1 MKIVKYLGI
10 CLVAVLVSAGF
21 GSCSSDDE
29 YSSRLR
35 ELIIKDLNF
44 EASEDDGALYRTSTF
59 RNEDLTNYMAT
70 PGASWCHVSIDV
82 EKSQMTVTVDE
93 NNSYDQ
99 RQTTVTLSDVKA
111 PEVTRNFTVTQKQ
124 NNYIG
129 VPENYFTVETKGG
142 QLEIVFEHNIN
153 DYEILCDEDWIHYK
167 VKNGTRGLTK
177 SSLSVSVD
185 ENKSGRQRKGYITIE
200 SSFNSEPVD
209 ITIEQEYVINYY
221 FRMLTESYEIDEL
234 GGNVS
239 ISAQTNKF
247 DPVTGQTLFDIYAP
261 EDSWAKL
268 GELEVYKDLMAITQR
283 VNVSPFTRKES
294 SRSTTMYIDEYTI
307 TITQYR
313 NLYIKESDF
322 SLLRQESKSLSIYN
336 RNGDDVKWSSSD
348 ESVAK
353 VRADGLVTGVG
364 IGTATITVTS
374 ADGKYKD
381 SVTVTIQ
388 KPEDL
393 RNYFSVE
400 WQPYF
405 DGDDVSS
412 LSCTLNN
419 ESPHNIQ
426 LTRCEIYSDL
436 KLLSYMDYS
445 DKSGA
450 LKAGDN
456 KKASFDGLKGKGTK
470 FGFTVVWYYNFNGEN
485 FTYRC
490 EYTL

>member
-10 CLVAVLVSAGF
+10 CLLAVLFSAGF
-21 GSCSSDDE
+21 ESCSSDDE
-29 YSSRLR
+29 YSSRLK

-44 EASEDDGALYRTSTF
+44 EANEDDGALYRTSTF

-70 PGASWCHVSIDV
+70 PGASWCHVSFDV

-93 NNSYDQ
+93 NNSYDE
-99 RQTTVTLSDVKA
+99 RQTTVLLSDVKA
-111 PEVTRNFTVTQKQ
+111 PEVTRTFKVTQKQ

-129 VPENYFTVETKGG
+129 VPENYFKVETKGG

-153 DYEILCDEDWIHYK
+153 DYEIICDEDWIHYK
-167 VKNGTRGLTK
+167 VKNGTRGITK

-185 ENKSGRQRKGYITIE
+185 ENKSGRQRKGYISIE
-200 SSFNSEPVD
+200 SSYNSEPVD

-247 DPVTGQTLFDIYAP
+247 DPVTGQTLFDIYPP

-268 GELEVYKDLMAITQR
+268 GDLEVYKDLLAITQR
-283 VNVSPFTRKES
+283 VTVSPFTRKES
-294 SRSTTMYIDEYTI
+294 SRTTTLYIDEYTI

-313 NLYIKESDF
+313 NLYIKESDL
-322 SLLRQESKSLSIYN
+322 SLLRQESQTFSVYN
-336 RNGDDVKWSSSD
+336 REGDDVKWSSSD
-348 ESVAK
+348 ASIATVDANG
-353 VRADGLVTGVG
+353 RVTGISV
-364 IGTATITVTS
+364 GTATITVTC
-374 ADGKYKD
+374 GKYSD
-381 SVTVTIQ
+381 SIVVTVE

-393 RNYFSVE
+393 RDYFSVE

-405 DGDDVSS
+405 DGNDVSS

-419 ESPHNIQ
+419 DSQHNIQ

-450 LKAGDN
+450 LKAGDS

-490 EYTL
+490 EYQP

>member
-10 CLVAVLVSAGF
+10 CLLAVLFSAGF
-21 GSCSSDDE
+21 ESCSSDDE
-29 YSSRLR
+29 YSSRLK

-44 EASEDDGALYRTSTF
+44 EANEDDGALYRTSTF

-70 PGASWCHVSIDV
+70 PGASWCHVSFDV

-99 RQTTVTLSDVKA
+99 RQTTVLLSDVKA
-111 PEVTRNFTVTQKQ
+111 PEVTRTFKVTQKQ

-129 VPENYFTVETKGG
+129 VPENYFKVETKGG

-153 DYEILCDEDWIHYK
+153 DYEIICDEDWIHYK
-167 VKNGTRGLTK
+167 VKNGTRGITK

-185 ENKSGRQRKGYITIE
+185 ENKSGRQRKGYISIE
-200 SSFNSEPVD
+200 SSYNSEPVD

-247 DPVTGQTLFDIYAP
+247 DPVTGQTLFDIYPP

-268 GELEVYKDLMAITQR
+268 GDLEVYKDLLAITQR
-283 VNVSPFTRKES
+283 VTVSPFTRKES
-294 SRSTTMYIDEYTI
+294 SRTTTLYIDEYTI

-322 SLLRQESKSLSIYN
+322 SLLRQESQTLSVYN
-336 RNGDDVKWSSSD
+336 READDVKWSSSD
-348 ESVAK
+348 ASIATVDANG
-353 VRADGLVTGVG
+353 RVTG
-364 IGTATITVTS
+364 ISAGTATITVTC
-374 ADGKYKD
+374 GKYSD
-381 SVTVTIQ
+381 SIVVTVE

-393 RNYFSVE
+393 RDYFSVE

-405 DGDDVSS
+405 DGNDVTS

-419 ESPHNIQ
+419 DSQHNIQ

>member
-10 CLVAVLVSAGF
+10 CLLAVLFSAGF
-21 GSCSSDDE
+21 ESCSSDDE
-29 YSSRLR
+29 YSSRLK

-44 EASEDDGALYRTSTF
+44 EANEDDGALYRTSTF

-70 PGASWCHVSIDV
+70 PGASWCHVSFDV

-99 RQTTVTLSDVKA
+99 RQTTVLLSDVKA
-111 PEVTRNFTVTQKQ
+111 PEVTRTFKVTQKQ

-129 VPENYFTVETKGG
+129 VPENYFKVETKGG

-153 DYEILCDEDWIHYK
+153 DYEIICDEDWIHYK
-167 VKNGTRGLTK
+167 VKNGTRGITK

-185 ENKSGRQRKGYITIE
+185 ENKSGRQRKGYISIE
-200 SSFNSEPVD
+200 SSYNSEPVD

-247 DPVTGQTLFDIYAP
+247 DPVTGQTLFDIYPP

-268 GELEVYKDLMAITQR
+268 GDLEVYKDLLAITQR
-283 VNVSPFTRKES
+283 VTVSPFTRKES
-294 SRSTTMYIDEYTI
+294 SRTTTLYIDEYTI

-322 SLLRQESKSLSIYN
+322 SLLRQESQTLSVYN
-336 RNGDDVKWSSSD
+336 REGDDVKWSSSD
-348 ESVAK
+348 ESIATVDANG
-353 VRADGLVTGVG
+353 RVTG
-364 IGTATITVTS
+364 ISAGTATITVTS
-374 ADGKYKD
+374 GKYSD
-381 SVTVTIQ
+381 SIVVTVE
-388 KPEDL
+388 KPVDL
-393 RNYFSVE
+393 RDYFSVE

-405 DGDDVSS
+405 DGNDVSS

-419 ESPHNIQ
+419 DSQHNIQ

-450 LKAGDN
+450 LKAGDS

>member
-221 FRMLTESYEIDEL
+221 FRMLTEAYEIDEL

-336 RNGDDVKWSSSD
+336 RNGDDVKWSSSS

-353 VRADGLVTGVG
+353 VSAEGLVTGVG

>member
-10 CLVAVLVSAGF
+10 CLLAVLFSAGF
-21 GSCSSDDE
+21 ESCSSDDE
-29 YSSRLR
+29 YSSRLK

-44 EASEDDGALYRTSTF
+44 EANEDDGALYRTSTF

-70 PGASWCHVSIDV
+70 PGASWCHVSFDV

-99 RQTTVTLSDVKA
+99 RQTTVLLSDVKA
-111 PEVTRNFTVTQKQ
+111 PEVTRSFTVTQKQ

-129 VPENYFTVETKGG
+129 VSDTKFEVETNGG
-142 QLEIVFEHNIN
+142 VFDFDFQYNVN
-153 DYEILCDEDWIHYK
+153 DYEISSNADW
-167 VKNGTRGLTK
+167 VAVQNSSRTRGLSKKTI
-177 SSLSVSVD
+177 SFSVSKN
-185 ENKSGRQRKGYITIE
+185 ESGNPRSAVITISSNSTYDPLYITIY
-200 SSFNSEPVD
+200 
-209 ITIEQEYVINYY
+209 QEYKVDYY
-221 FRMLTESYEIDEL
+221 FKMLEDYYEIDQL
-234 GGNVS
+234 GGNIS
-239 ISAQTNKF
+239 LSAQTNKF
-247 DPVTGQTLFDIYAP
+247 DPKTGMTMFDIYAP
-261 EDSWAKL
+261 QDSWAKL
-268 GELEVYKDLMAITQR
+268 GQLETFKELLAIIQH
-283 VNVSPFTRKES
+283 VDVAPFTSKES
-294 SRSTTMYIDEYTI
+294 RRTTTMYLDDYSI

-322 SLLRQESKSLSIYN
+322 SLLRQESQTLSVYN
-336 RNGDDVKWSSSD
+336 REGDDVKWSSSD
-348 ESVAK
+348 ASIATVDANG
-353 VRADGLVTGVG
+353 RVTG
-364 IGTATITVTS
+364 ISAGTATITVTC
-374 ADGKYKD
+374 GKYSD
-381 SVTVTIQ
+381 SIVVTVE

-393 RNYFSVE
+393 RDYFSVE

-405 DGDDVSS
+405 DGNDVSS

-419 ESPHNIQ
+419 DSQHNIQ